1 MFHKVDKLN
10 GNEKI
15 YIGENAS
22 AILQQKLP
30 PKCADLEV
38 LKLNGQD
45 KLGVAV
51 NKHLEPGNKATRLL
65 KDYQYEKEVMK

>member
-1 MFHKVDKLN
+1 MEMFHKVDKLK
-10 GNEKI
+10 GNEEI

-22 AILQQKLP
+22 ARLQEKLP

-51 NKHLEPGNKATRLL
+51 NKHLEPGNKAAHLL
-65 KDYQYEKEVMK
+65 KDY